1 MDRLGY
7 VPLSKALQKCEG
19 RTGYRVRTELDR
31 YLTLKEHGSD
41 CAAENLFHNFGLF
54 LIVMHTETLFLT

>member
-1 MDRLGY
+1 MGGMERLGY

-31 YLTLKEHGSD
+31 YRTLLLQDMAVTVLLRLYLTILV
-41 CAAENLFHNFGLF
+41 FF
-54 LIVMHTETLFLT
+54 

>member
-1 MDRLGY
+1 MERLGY

-31 YLTLKEHGSD
+31 YHTLTLD
-41 CAAENLFHNFGLF
+41 DILFCGWDLAVVDE
-54 LIVMHTETLFLT
+54 I